1 MNEEAMVNEAVEE
14 QPAEE
19 QFNEGMADAE
29 FDSMWDS
36 DDDDSFIESEVS
48 EPVDQPEETNDAE
61 AEQSQAE
68 EQTVEDADQYL
79 ELKHFDEI
87 RKVTK
92 AEAKELAQK
101 GMDYDRIRGKLS
113 DAEANLAKLQKYEG
127 FLNEMKGDFESIDD
141 LINDSRAR
149 VLADKENIS
158 YEEAVNRIQTNI
170 QKQQIEQKLSPEAI
184 RETMR
189 RESLQTF
196 LQTYPDV
203 KPKDIP
209 QEVWDDM
216 NKTNNLVASYA
227 KYEAKKLA
235 EENKILAQNAKNKAR
250 STGSMKSSGKTYTD
264 EYDRMWYED
273 DD

>member
-19 QFNEGMADAE
+19 QFNEGMTDAE

-61 AEQSQAE
+61 TEQSQAE
-68 EQTVEDADQYL
+68 EPTVEDADQYL
-79 ELKHFDEI
+79 ELKHFNEI

-170 QKQQIEQKLSPEAI
+170 QKQQIAQKLSPEAI

-250 STGSMKSSGKTYTD
+250 STGSMKSSGKTYAD
-264 EYDRMWYED
+264 DIDRMWYED